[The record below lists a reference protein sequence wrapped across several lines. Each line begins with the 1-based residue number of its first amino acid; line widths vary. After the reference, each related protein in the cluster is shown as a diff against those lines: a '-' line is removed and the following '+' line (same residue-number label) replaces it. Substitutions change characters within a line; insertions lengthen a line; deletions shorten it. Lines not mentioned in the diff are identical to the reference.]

1 MEHLKELEK
10 IVRGLD
16 ENTLAYE
23 VNNVI
28 VWDLG
33 YGRAK
38 VQLWYSKDNTKEL
51 VASADVF
58 LSQLSEYWQVELSKP
73 YNRKE
78 YWITNK

>member
-10 IVRGLD
+10 TVRALD
-16 ENTLAYE
+16 NNAQAYE
-23 VNNVI
+23 VNKVV

-51 VASADVF
+51 VAAADVL
-58 LSQLSEYWQVELSKP
+58 LSQLSEYWQIELSRP

-78 YWITNK
+78 YRKPYN